1 MTQATWHDSLLTAHK
16 TLLRPAAYQ
25 RKAGRAMNS
34 RIPYF
39 TLTLSL
45 FVSACSPN
53 LPETPPLEGA
63 RLGGAFT
70 LTDET
75 GKRVSDTE
83 FTGRYRLV
91 YFGYTSCP
99 DVCPVDVQRLMQGL
113 KTFEAKDE
121 ARATKVQPLFIS
133 VDPKRDTPAVLKVF
147 TDAFHPRLIGLTGS
161 ESEMEAVEKRY
172 GVYSEKDK
180 VKADGTYTVG
190 HSSTSILFGP
200 KGEPIKMLS
209 PDKGPETVA
218 QELDRWV
225 K

>member
-1 MTQATWHDSLLTAHK
+1 
-16 TLLRPAAYQ
+16 
-25 RKAGRAMNS
+25 MNS
-34 RIPYF
+34 RIHHF
-39 TLTLSL
+39 TLALSL
-45 FVSACSPN
+45 LVCACNANQPD
-53 LPETPPLEGA
+53 TPPLEGA
-63 RLGGAFT
+63 KLGGAFT
-70 LTDET
+70 LTDEN

-83 FTGRYRLV
+83 FAGRYRLV
-91 YFGYTSCP
+91 YFGYTFCP

-113 KTFEAKDE
+113 KTFEAKDG
-121 ARATKVQPLFIS
+121 ARAAKIQPLFVS

-180 VKADGTYTVG
+180 TKADGSYTVS

-200 KGEPIKMLS
+200 RGEPIAMLS

-218 QELDRWV
+218 QELARWV